1 MTASP
6 QEQST
11 HRSFGA
17 LRTATF
23 TQRRRGYDESEVR
36 DFLNAVADDVQAA
49 DRERAALRAELDR
62 LRDELGPDAQARREE
77 ITAHAV
83 SLLSEA
89 QQVADRLVAEAEQ
102 YARDLVVTARDQQRE
117 ILQRARETAG
127 QAERQLAAS
136 TPDAAVSSP
145 DIEYVRTFAHVAQH
159 QLRSVLDALAE
170 QVDKLGQFPQ
180 PPESEGRPQPT
191 QRRTDALWSPQAVPP
206 PPPPPPLARP
216 ADAS

>member
-11 HRSFGA
+11 HRSSGA
-17 LRTATF
+17 VRSATF

-136 TPDAAVSSP
+136 APAEALSSP

-180 PPESEGRPQPT
+180 PPDGPRRSQPT
-191 QRRTDALWSPQAVPP
+191 QRRTDVLWTPQAVPP
-206 PPPPPPLARP
+206 PPPPPARP

>member
-11 HRSFGA
+11 HRSSGA

-62 LRDELGPDAQARREE
+62 LRNEIGPDAQARREE

-89 QQVADRLVAEAEQ
+89 QQVADRLVAEAEE

-117 ILQRARETAG
+117 ILQQARETAG

-136 TPDAAVSSP
+136 KTPDAALSSP

-180 PPESEGRPQPT
+180 PPESQARHRPT
-191 QRRTDALWSPQAVPP
+191 ERRTDVLWSPQTVPP
-206 PPPPPPLARP
+206 PPPPLNRP